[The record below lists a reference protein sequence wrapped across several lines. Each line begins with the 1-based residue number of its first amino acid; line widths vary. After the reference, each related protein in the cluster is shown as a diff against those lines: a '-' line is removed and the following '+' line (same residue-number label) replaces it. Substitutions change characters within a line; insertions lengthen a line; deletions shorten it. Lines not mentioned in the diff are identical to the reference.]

1 MSFAIIRN
9 TKHKLNTLNLAFR
22 HNERRNT
29 NYSNKDIDK
38 SKGKDNFSIKSCP
51 VPYSKRFNQLRNDYH
66 LKGQIKV
73 TSNIACEYIIT
84 SDKDFF
90 DEIGLEE
97 TKRYFKTA
105 YKFVCSYKNLG
116 EQYILSAKVHMDET
130 TPHMHLVFLPVVHT
144 KDKNGNLI
152 DKLSCSEFWKGKNS
166 YKNLQD
172 TFYTYMTKSG
182 FNLERGK
189 NDENEHI
196 PIKELKVITNH
207 EVQKFEQ
214 SSIKNEQ
221 EINTNNIK
229 ELRTD
234 YRRIIKKFNTLA
246 KQYTKIKVINDTNL
260 SKLEKLEQ
268 NYNNLK
274 TEYSKAKN
282 QNNWL
287 KHCLSKTFEYV
298 SLLFD
303 FPIENLKRLVNAYIL
318 HSKNVK
324 ENKEYE
330 RIRTNRY
337 K

>member
-38 SKGKDNFSIKSCP
+38 SKGKENFSLKSCP

-66 LKGQIKV
+66 LKGQIKT

-90 DEIGLEE
+90 AEIGLEE

-105 YKFVCSYKNLG
+105 YKFVCDYKNLG
-116 EQYILSAKVHMDET
+116 EKYILSAKVHMDES

-144 KDKNGNLI
+144 KDKNGNPI
-152 DKLSCSEFWKGKNS
+152 EKLSCSEFWKGKNS

-172 TFYTYMTKSG
+172 NFYTYMTKSG

-189 NDENEHI
+189 NNENEHI

-207 EVQKFEQ
+207 EIQKFETK
-214 SSIKNEQ
+214 SVKTEQ
-221 EINTNNIK
+221 EITTNNIE

-246 KQYTKIKVINDTNL
+246 KQYTKIKVINDSTLEKIENLKQDYTNL
-260 SKLEKLEQ
+260 KS
-268 NYNNLK
+268 
-274 TEYSKAKN
+274 EYSKVKN
-282 QNNWL
+282 NNNWL
-287 KHCLSKTFEYV
+287 KHCLNKTFEYV
-298 SLLFD
+298 SILFD
-303 FPIENLKRLVNAYIL
+303 FPIDRLKRLVNDYIF
-318 HSKNVK
+318 K
-324 ENKEYE
+324 ENKENE
-330 RIRTNRY
+330 KIRTR
-337 K
+337 

>member
-29 NYSNKDIDK
+29 NYSNLDIDK
-38 SKGKDNFSIKSCP
+38 TRMKENFSIKSCP
-51 VPYSKRFNQLRNDYH
+51 VPYSKRFNQLRNDYQ
-66 LKGQIKV
+66 LKGQIKK

-97 TKRYFKTA
+97 TKRYFKSA
-105 YKFVCSYKNLG
+105 YKFVCNYKNLG
-116 EQYILSAKVHMDET
+116 EQYILSAKVHMDES

-152 DKLSCSEFWKGKNS
+152 EKLSCSEFWKGKNS

-172 TFYTYMTKSG
+172 NFYKYMIRSG

-189 NDENEHI
+189 SNENEHI
-196 PIKELKVITNH
+196 PIKQLKVITNH
-207 EVQKFEQ
+207 EVQKFETK
-214 SSIKNEQ
+214 SIKLE
-221 EINTNNIK
+221 K
-229 ELRTD
+229 ELISNDIEEVKTD

-246 KQYTKIKVINDTNL
+246 KQYTRIKVINDNTL
-260 SKLEKLEQ
+260 DEIEKLKQ
-268 NYNNLK
+268 DYNELA
-274 TEYSKAKN
+274 EDYSKIKN
-282 QNNWL
+282 NNSWL
-287 KHCLSKTFEYV
+287 KHCLNKTFEYV
-298 SLLFD
+298 SILFD
-303 FPIENLKRLVNAYIL
+303 FPINRLKNLVNDYIL
-318 HSKNVK
+318 K
-324 ENKEYE
+324 ENKENE
-330 RIRTNRY
+330 RIRT

>member
-29 NYSNKDIDK
+29 NYSNKEIDK
-38 SKGKDNFSIKSCP
+38 SRRKENFSLKHCS

-66 LKGQIKV
+66 LKGQIKT

-105 YKFVCSYKNLG
+105 YKFVCGYKNLG
-116 EQYILSAKVHMDET
+116 EKYILSAKVHMDES

-144 KDKNGNLI
+144 KDKNGNPI
-152 DKLSCSEFWKGKNS
+152 EKLSCSEFWKGKNS

-172 TFYTYMTKSG
+172 NFYTYMTKSG

-189 NDENEHI
+189 SDENEHI
-196 PIKELKVITNH
+196 PIKVLKVITNH
-207 EVQKFEQ
+207 EVQKFE
-214 SSIKNEQ
+214 SKSVKTEQ
-221 EINTNNIK
+221 EISTNNIE

-246 KQYTKIKVINDTNL
+246 KQYTKIKVINDST
-260 SKLEKLEQ
+260 LEKIESLKQ
-268 NYNNLK
+268 DYINLK
-274 TEYSKAKN
+274 SEYSKVKN
-282 QNNWL
+282 NNNWL

-298 SLLFD
+298 SILFD
-303 FPIENLKRLVNAYIL
+303 FPINKLKRLVNNYIF
-318 HSKNVK
+318 K
-324 ENKEYE
+324 ENKENE
-330 RIRTNRY
+330 KIRT

>member
-38 SKGKDNFSIKSCP
+38 SKGKENFSLKSCP

-66 LKGQIKV
+66 LKGQIKT

-105 YKFVCSYKNLG
+105 YKFVCGYKNLG
-116 EQYILSAKVHMDET
+116 EKYILSAKVHMDES

-144 KDKNGNLI
+144 KDKNGKLI

-172 TFYTYMTKSG
+172 NFYTYMTKSG

-189 NDENEHI
+189 NNENEHI

-207 EVQKFEQ
+207 EVQKFE
-214 SSIKNEQ
+214 SKSVKTEQ
-221 EINTNNIK
+221 EIATNNIE

-234 YRRIIKKFNTLA
+234 YRRI
-246 KQYTKIKVINDTNL
+246 NL
-260 SKLEKLEQ
+260 
-268 NYNNLK
+268 
-274 TEYSKAKN
+274 
-282 QNNWL
+282 
-287 KHCLSKTFEYV
+287 
-298 SLLFD
+298 
-303 FPIENLKRLVNAYIL
+303 IL
-318 HSKNVK
+318 
-324 ENKEYE
+324 
-330 RIRTNRY
+330 
-337 K
+337 

>member
-38 SKGKDNFSIKSCP
+38 SRGKENFSLKHCP

-66 LKGQIKV
+66 LKGQIKI

-105 YKFVCSYKNLG
+105 YKFVCGYKNLG
-116 EQYILSAKVHMDET
+116 EKYILSAKVHMDES
-130 TPHMHLVFLPVVHT
+130 TPHMHLIFLPVIHT

-152 DKLSCSEFWKGKNS
+152 DKLSCSEFWKEKNS

-172 TFYTYMTKSG
+172 NFYTYMTKSG
-182 FNLERGK
+182 FNLKRGK
-189 NDENEHI
+189 SNENEHI

-207 EVQKFEQ
+207 EVQKFE
-214 SSIKNEQ
+214 SKSIKLEQ
-221 EINTNNIK
+221 EIATNNIE

-246 KQYTKIKVINDTNL
+246 KQYTKIKVINDSTLEKIESLKQDYTNL
-260 SKLEKLEQ
+260 KS
-268 NYNNLK
+268 
-274 TEYSKAKN
+274 EYSKVKN
-282 QNNWL
+282 NNNWL
-287 KHCLSKTFEYV
+287 KYCLSKTFEYV
-298 SLLFD
+298 SILFD
-303 FPIENLKRLVNAYIL
+303 FPIDRLKRLVNDYIF
-318 HSKNVK
+318 K
-324 ENKEYE
+324 ENKENE
-330 RIRTNRY
+330 KNRTR
-337 K
+337 